1 MVEAIAPFLGPDPSV
16 RGGSREG
23 GVLGEIKGLPGIP
36 RCPGA
41 PPGAGAAVALL
52 LLAPVGVSSAPCAA
66 ATYFVQHIF
75 LSGAAGLARCPSRAP
90 ADPLP
95 GGRWARGGK
104 TGGGG
109 AAGQMCSDKFQ
120 LLAGRGSAH
129 TCASVFFLLSV

>member
-1 MVEAIAPFLGPDPSV
+1 M
-16 RGGSREG
+16 
-23 GVLGEIKGLPGIP
+23 GEIKGLPGIP
-36 RCPGA
+36 CCPGA
-41 PPGAGAAVALL
+41 PPSAGAAVALL

>member
-1 MVEAIAPFLGPDPSV
+1 M
-16 RGGSREG
+16 
-23 GVLGEIKGLPGIP
+23 GEIKGLPGIP
-36 RCPGA
+36 CCPGA
-41 PPGAGAAVALL
+41 PPSAGAAVALL

-104 TGGGG
+104 TGG

-120 LLAGRGSAH
+120 LLVGAGCAR
-129 TCASVFFLLSV
+129 TCTSVFLFSV